1 MSTPR
6 AAGQRYGLQ
15 LALVALLS
23 LGKSAVY
30 AVVDLADTLSRGP
43 LADAQAQLNT
53 SASARPW
60 FDLLYQLLGIGFTL
74 VPVVLAL
81 YFMSLD
87 RLPGRDGSQSGQP
100 HPGASQPG
108 TVRPGTL
115 RAVCARIG
123 FDARRPG
130 GDLARGALLFIV
142 IGVGTLGVYFLG
154 RSLGVTAEIQTNNLG
169 AHWWTVPVLIL
180 AAVKNGV
187 LEEVLLLGFCVDRL
201 RRMGAG
207 PWVVVL
213 VLAVFRASYHLY
225 QGIGPFVGN
234 VAMGVIFGWLY
245 LRKLRAVEAIAGP
258 DAADSEAAAGS
269 SGAGG
274 AGAAVGVPTGWGR
287 VMPFVVAHTLI
298 DAAGFLAPGIL
309 AAVDPR

>member
-1 MSTPR
+1 VSTPP
-6 AAGQRYGLQ
+6 AFGPRYGLQ

-53 SASARPW
+53 SVSSRPW

-87 RLPGRDGSQSGQP
+87 RLPGHGSPQ
-100 HPGASQPG
+100 
-108 TVRPGTL
+108 PGTL

-123 FDARRPG
+123 FDAHRPG
-130 GDLARGALLFIV
+130 GDLARGVLLFIV

-169 AHWWTVPVLIL
+169 ANWWTVPVLIL

-201 RRMGAG
+201 RRMGTG
-207 PWVVVL
+207 PWTVIL
-213 VLAVFRASYHLY
+213 ALAVFRASYHLY

-245 LRKLRAVEAIAGP
+245 LRKLRAVEVAGGFN
-258 DAADSEAAAGS
+258 AAVGAAG
-269 SGAGG
+269 APL
-274 AGAAVGVPTGWGR
+274 GVPTGWGR

>member
-1 MSTPR
+1 MSTPP
-6 AAGQRYGLQ
+6 ALGPRYGLQ

-53 SASARPW
+53 SVSSRPW

-87 RLPGRDGSQSGQP
+87 RLPGHGSP
-100 HPGASQPG
+100 QPG
-108 TVRPGTL
+108 TLQPGSL
-115 RAVCARIG
+115 RAVCGRIG
-123 FDARRPG
+123 FDARRPC
-130 GDLARGALLFIV
+130 GDLGRGVLLFIV

-169 AHWWTVPVLIL
+169 ANWWTVPVLIL

-207 PWVVVL
+207 PWTVIL
-213 VLAVFRASYHLY
+213 ALAVFRASYHLY

-245 LRKLRAVEAIAGP
+245 LRKLRAVEV
-258 DAADSEAAAGS
+258 
-269 SGAGG
+269 AGG
-274 AGAAVGVPTGWGR
+274 FNAAVGAAGAPLGAPTGWGR